1 MSILIIDDEAGLR
14 RSLSAHLE
22 DCEYDTLEAGDG
34 QQGLD
39 ALRAAKDVVQAILVD
54 LNMPVMDGYSFIRHA
69 VEEAPEIPIIVLS
82 GVGIVED
89 ALAAMRMGAWD
100 FITKPLHNLS
110 ILDYTLDKVFER
122 ARLLRQNREYQENL
136 ERLVRQRTSELEETR
151 RQVMHRLSRAAEYKD
166 NETGRHVIRVGQI
179 SRLLGRAMGMDEQH
193 SEMLGEC
200 APLHDVGKIG
210 IPDEI
215 LLKPGRLDPEEMA
228 VMRRHCVYGCE
239 ILGPLDSKDEAHRI
253 CSDPLL
259 VRQMEANEQLRL
271 ARVLALC
278 HHERWD
284 GKGYPFGLAGEDI
297 PLEARIVS
305 VVDVYDA
312 LCSHRPYKRAMP
324 PAEAAELLRNGAA
337 SQFDP
342 AVVEAF
348 FAHHE
353 EIHEIRKRWSDDE

>member
-14 RSLSAHLE
+14 RSLTAHLE
-22 DCEYDTLEAGDG
+22 DLEYETIEAANG
-34 QQGLD
+34 QEGLD
-39 ALRAAKDVVQAILVD
+39 ALLANRETVQAVVVD
-54 LNMPVMDGYSFIRHA
+54 LNMPVMDGYTFIRHA
-69 VEEAPEIPIIVLS
+69 VEDAPDVPIIVLS

-100 FITKPLHNLS
+100 FITKPLHNLN

-122 ARLLRQNREYQENL
+122 AQLLRDNREYQENL
-136 ERLVRQRTSELEETR
+136 EILVRERTKELEETR
-151 RQVMHRLSRAAEYKD
+151 RQVMQRLSRAAEYKD

-179 SRLLGRAMGMDEQH
+179 SKLLGRAMGM
-193 SEMLGEC
+193 SEIESELLGEC

-210 IPDEI
+210 IPDDV
-215 LLKPGRLDPEEMA
+215 LLKPGKLTPDEWVIMRL
-228 VMRRHCVYGCE
+228 HCVYGCE
-239 ILGPLDSKDEAHRI
+239 ILGPLNSKDEAHRI

-259 VRQMEANEQLRL
+259 VREMEGNEQLRL

-284 GKGYPFGLAGEDI
+284 GKGYPFGLSGLDI

-312 LCSHRPYKRAMP
+312 LCSDRPYKKALDPEM
-324 PAEAAELLRNGAA
+324 AAKLLHEGAGT
-337 SQFDP
+337 QFDP
-342 AVVEAF
+342 AVIDAF
-348 FAHHE
+348 FANRDA
-353 EIHEIRKRWSDDE
+353 ICAIRLRWSD